1 METKEEKEMITK
13 KEFEE
18 LKQKEKLLREA
29 SVIVSVREE
38 DLLKTIER
46 FQKDLKD

>member
-1 METKEEKEMITK
+1 MITK

-18 LKQKEKLLREA
+18 LKQKEKLLKDA
-29 SVIVSVREE
+29 AKIVSVREE

>member
-1 METKEEKEMITK
+1 MEEKEEEEMITK
-13 KEFEE
+13 KEFQE
-18 LKQKEKLLREA
+18 LKQKERLLREA
-29 SVIVSVREE
+29 SEVVSTREE

>member
-1 METKEEKEMITK
+1 METKEEAEMITK
-13 KEFEE
+13 KEFQE

-29 SVIVSVREE
+29 AEVVSTREE
-38 DLLKTIER
+38 DLIKTIER

>member
-1 METKEEKEMITK
+1 MITK

-29 SVIVSVREE
+29 AEIVSVREE
-38 DLLKTIER
+38 DLQKTIER
-46 FQKDLKD
+46 FQKDLKE

>member
-1 METKEEKEMITK
+1 MEAKEEERMITK

-18 LKQKEKLLREA
+18 LKQKEQWLREA
-29 SVIVSVREE
+29 AEVVSVREE

-46 FQKDLKD
+46 FQKDLKS

>member
-1 METKEEKEMITK
+1 MEEKEKMITK
-13 KEFEE
+13 KEFQE

-29 SVIVSVREE
+29 AEVVSTREE
-38 DLLKTIER
+38 DLIKTIER

>member
-1 METKEEKEMITK
+1 MMTK

-18 LKQKEKLLREA
+18 LRQKEKWLKEA
-29 SVIVSVREE
+29 AEIVSVREE

-46 FQKDLKD
+46 FQKDLKNKI